1 MNLFDKAV
9 GVFNPEKALK
19 MAGARERL
27 KLFNQNQKIMNKGYG
42 EHGASTRKKSLRGW
56 FASLGGVKNDIY
68 NYREKLVARSRDL
81 YMGAPLANGALN
93 TMKMNAVGSGLKLK
107 SSIDSDIVNLSE
119 DEIETLE
126 TKIEKEFNLW
136 SNSKI
141 DQTGL
146 LNFYEIQDLV
156 FLTTLLNGECFVHL
170 NYFETQ
176 ENPYSLKLSI
186 IEPDRVNTPSN
197 KTSDTSI
204 VQGVQLDKNGHIN
217 GYYIQEHNPND
228 EIRGMNQYKYV
239 KMYGSENQLN
249 IIHLTTAERPG
260 QVRGVPIL
268 APVMESLKQLD
279 RYTNAELTSAII
291 SSMFTIF
298 IESADIPQ
306 TNPGDLSNVGQKDAI
321 ANEESGTLELS
332 SGAIVSL
339 NKGEKATSVNPAR
352 PNAQFDPFMTAIIRQ
367 IGSSLGIPYELMIM
381 HFTSSYSA
389 SRAALLEAWKTFRKK
404 REWFAKNFCQLIY
417 EEWLREAVLLGRI
430 EIKDFENDI
439 LIRKAYSNAIWSGTS
454 QGQLDPIK
462 EVNAAILRINA
473 GLSTRSRETIELNG
487 GDFEQ
492 NIKILAKEQKIANE
506 KGVILDGTIYT
517 EPPNDEPGE

>member
-19 MAGARERL
+19 MVGARERL
-27 KLFNQNQKIMNKGYG
+27 KRFNQNQKIMNKGYG

-107 SSIDSDIVNLSE
+107 SSIDSDIVDLSE
-119 DEIETLE
+119 DEIEVLE

-156 FLTTLLNGECFVHL
+156 FLTTLLNGECFIHL

-186 IEPDRVNTPSN
+186 IEPDRVNTPNN

-204 VQGVQLDKNGHIN
+204 VQGVQLDKNGRIN

-306 TNPGDLSNVGQKDAI
+306 TNPGI
-321 ANEESGTLELS
+321 YR
-332 SGAIVSL
+332 
-339 NKGEKATSVNPAR
+339 TS
-352 PNAQFDPFMTAIIRQ
+352 D
-367 IGSSLGIPYELMIM
+367 
-381 HFTSSYSA
+381 
-389 SRAALLEAWKTFRKK
+389 KK
-404 REWFAKNFCQLIY
+404 ML
-417 EEWLREAVLLGRI
+417 
-430 EIKDFENDI
+430 
-439 LIRKAYSNAIWSGTS
+439 
-454 QGQLDPIK
+454 
-462 EVNAAILRINA
+462 
-473 GLSTRSRETIELNG
+473 
-487 GDFEQ
+487 
-492 NIKILAKEQKIANE
+492 
-506 KGVILDGTIYT
+506 
-517 EPPNDEPGE
+517 

>member
-119 DEIETLE
+119 DEIEMLE

-156 FLTTLLNGECFVHL
+156 FLTTLLNGECFIHL
-170 NYFETQ
+170 NYFETP

-197 KTSDTSI
+197 KMSDTSI
-204 VQGVQLDKNGHIN
+204 VQGVQFDKNGRID

-228 EIRGMNQYKYV
+228 EIKV
-239 KMYGSENQLN
+239 
-249 IIHLTTAERPG
+249 
-260 QVRGVPIL
+260 
-268 APVMESLKQLD
+268 
-279 RYTNAELTSAII
+279 
-291 SSMFTIF
+291 
-298 IESADIPQ
+298 
-306 TNPGDLSNVGQKDAI
+306 
-321 ANEESGTLELS
+321 
-332 SGAIVSL
+332 
-339 NKGEKATSVNPAR
+339 
-352 PNAQFDPFMTAIIRQ
+352 
-367 IGSSLGIPYELMIM
+367 
-381 HFTSSYSA
+381 
-389 SRAALLEAWKTFRKK
+389 
-404 REWFAKNFCQLIY
+404 
-417 EEWLREAVLLGRI
+417 
-430 EIKDFENDI
+430 
-439 LIRKAYSNAIWSGTS
+439 
-454 QGQLDPIK
+454 
-462 EVNAAILRINA
+462 
-473 GLSTRSRETIELNG
+473 
-487 GDFEQ
+487 
-492 NIKILAKEQKIANE
+492 
-506 KGVILDGTIYT
+506 
-517 EPPNDEPGE
+517 